1 LTNTI
6 PNHSSH
12 IALILKA
19 LPDKPGVYRF
29 YDEKRQLLYVGK
41 AKNLKKR
48 VSSYFSK
55 KHDSGK
61 VTLMVSKIR
70 DIETTIVSS
79 ELEALLLESNMI
91 KQLKPRFNVMMRD
104 DKSYPWL
111 AITKEKFPRIFLTR
125 KPDRDVHEL
134 YGPYASVHTL
144 NTLLS
149 TFSEAFRLRN
159 CKLMDKSG
167 RPCLQYQIK
176 KCAAPCAGHISEEDY
191 QNQITQI
198 REIVKGNTSIVIK
211 QLKEKMMQFSENWEF
226 EKAQQLKEAIRILEH
241 FKIKSVVVNPAIG
254 KVDVFSIEED
264 EENAYINFMRVI
276 DGAVIQSYTLELN
289 NKLDRNRDELLL
301 LGIVEI
307 RRRFGPLSKE
317 VLLPFIPDIQYDQS
331 TIPVIPTVPQRG
343 DRRKLLELSQK
354 NAHFYMLEKKKRI
367 ELVDPERHSQRVLLS
382 LQTVLGLEKLP
393 THIECFDNSNT
404 QGAEPVAAMVCFI
417 NGKPDKKEYRHFNIK
432 TVEGPDDFASMYEAV
447 YRRYKRLKE
456 ENKPLPQLIIIDGG
470 KGQLNS
476 AHRAIKELGV
486 AQDIM
491 LIGIAKR
498 LEDIY
503 KVGDNLPLYLDKKS
517 EAQKLLQRIRD
528 EVHRFAI
535 THHRKQR
542 SKKSLASSLDAIPG
556 IGKST
561 SEKLL
566 QHFKSVKR
574 MKEASEEELISVVG
588 KSNAQQIKQFLKFS

>member
-1 LTNTI
+1 MTDIISNQ
-6 PNHSSH
+6 SSP

-19 LPDKPGVYRF
+19 LSDKPGVYRF

-48 VSSYFSK
+48 VTSYFSRN
-55 KHDSGK
+55 HDSDK
-61 VTLMVSKIR
+61 ITLMVSKIR
-70 DIETTIVSS
+70 DIETTVVSD

-104 DKSYPWL
+104 DKTYPCL

-125 KPDRDVHEL
+125 RPDKEMHEL

-144 NTLLS
+144 NMLLS
-149 TFSEAFRLRN
+149 TFAEAFKLRN
-159 CKLMDKSG
+159 CKHMDKTG

-176 KCAAPCAGHISEEDY
+176 KCAAPCAGYISEEDY

-198 REIVKGNTSIVIK
+198 REIIKGKTSNVIK
-211 QLKEKMMQFSENWEF
+211 QLKEKMIQFSEKWEF
-226 EKAQQLKEAIRILEH
+226 EKAQQMKEAIRILEH
-241 FKIKSVVVNPAIG
+241 FNIKSVVVNPAIG

-264 EENAYINFMRVI
+264 EENAYVNFIRVKN
-276 DGAVIQSYTLELN
+276 GAVIQSYTLELN
-289 NKLDRNRDELLL
+289 NKLDRNSEELLL

-317 VLLPFIPDIQYDQS
+317 IILPFIPDIQYDVKS
-331 TIPVIPTVPQRG
+331 FSITAVVPQQG
-343 DRRKLLELSQK
+343 DKKKLLELSQK

-367 ELVDPERHSQRVLLS
+367 ELVDPERHSQRVLFA
-382 LQTVLGLEKLP
+382 LQTALGMEKLP

-404 QGAEPVAAMVCFI
+404 QGSEPVAAMVCFI
-417 NGKPDKKEYRHFNIK
+417 NGKPVKNEYRHFNIK
-432 TVEGPDDFASMYEAV
+432 TVEGPDDFASMYEVV

-456 ENKPLPQLIIIDGG
+456 EDKPLPQLVIIDGG
-470 KGQLNS
+470 KGQLN
-476 AHRAIKELGV
+476 AAYRAIEALGFTEEM
-486 AQDIM
+486 M

-503 KVGDNLPLYLDKKS
+503 KVGDSLPLYLDKKS

-528 EVHRFAI
+528 EVHRFGIA
-535 THHRKQR
+535 HHRKRR
-542 SKKSLASSLDAIPG
+542 SKKSLSSVLDAIPG

-566 QHFKSVKR
+566 HHFKSIKR
-574 MKEASEEELISVVG
+574 MKESSEEELISVVG
-588 KSNAQQIKQFLKFS
+588 KSNAQQIRQFLNFS